1 MAFIDASCNVSLQT
15 LIREMTVLSCSPVL
29 LFTEA
34 FSDFKSNTTGFL
46 FILFFY
52 PSTVQLRHI
61 YWSFR
66 TFFYNF
72 HPQASFLFDS
82 ASFLSSLF
90 LLWGLF
96 LPFHNLALFS
106 LIHCVC
112 LLTLLSKS
120 HQISNVMMK
129 HQCFKQKCTYE
140 SVYSYFYHLQHG
152 VILKKSLAAQ

>member
-1 MAFIDASCNVSLQT
+1 MCKWAECLCVSKLKSPEVAFIDASCNVSLQT

-52 PSTVQLRHI
+52 PSTVRLRHI

-66 TFFYNF
+66 TFFYTF

-82 ASFLSSLF
+82 ASFLCSLF

-96 LPFHNLALFS
+96 FPFLNLAMN

-112 LLTLLSKS
+112 LLTLVS
-120 HQISNVMMK
+120 SNQ
-129 HQCFKQKCTYE
+129 HCDDET
-140 SVYSYFYHLQHG
+140 SVF
-152 VILKKSLAAQ
+152 